1 MVTEDEF
8 QQKAYEFEM
17 YRQELA
23 NIQKQLQEL
32 SYRIQELDLVLN
44 SLEAIKKNNG
54 DEEIIVPI
62 GQGVYIKTKIVDK
75 KDILIDVG
83 SNVIIEKDIDKAIEY
98 VKERFD
104 EISKYIDRLNKD
116 AQYFTTK
123 LQELEPILNKMSQ
136 ELRKE

>member
-32 SYRIQELDLVLN
+32 SYRIQELDLILD
-44 SLEAIKKNNG
+44 SLKAIKNEDGK
-54 DEEIIVPI
+54 DEIIVPI
-62 GQGVYIKTKIVDK
+62 GQGVYIKTKMVNTEN
-75 KDILIDVG
+75 ILIDVG
-83 SNVIIEKDIDKAIEY
+83 SNVIIEKDIDSAISY
-98 VKERFD
+98 IKERFD
-104 EISKYIDRLNKD
+104 EISNYIDRLNKD
-116 AQYFTTK
+116 AQYFTAK

-136 ELRKE
+136 ELKKK